1 MLSFETVRNPW
12 SKFIKYLLTSQ
23 IMNMFL
29 LCAFALEHS
38 KLANKLEVISVVLLA
53 YINLINAARGDI
65 PEI

>member
-1 MLSFETVRNPW
+1 
-12 SKFIKYLLTSQ
+12 
-23 IMNMFL
+23 MNMFL